1 MFRLFSCILF
11 LSLCFTLKALPSY
24 TDSLRLMLQ
33 QLDQMVEN
41 RSIYD
46 NRKEQKIERLKESI
60 SLAGNDSVRY
70 EIYNK
75 LFREYFNY
83 QTDSALHYVSLKEN
97 LAKAKHWDYE
107 DELRMNRS
115 ELFSTM
121 GMYKEAIDML
131 EKIDSKK
138 LSTSLLRYYYSMW
151 NSLYGLI
158 AGYSLTQKERD
169 IYYQTSTMYRDSL
182 IPLYSP
188 DVEIYYRLQA
198 GQLIAQKAYQ
208 EAVDVLK
215 SVPAELLEGHS
226 IGLVAFDLSTAYE
239 GLGDTEQEMYYLAKS
254 AIVDLKLSIKEYI
267 ALHKLAY
274 LLYQQGDIE
283 RAYKYLNRSM
293 ADAVFCNA
301 RFRAISITQSY
312 PIIDQAYRIKS
323 AQELQLRQILMS
335 ISLGLSLLLIGM
347 VLYIY
352 RQMRKLKVA
361 RLDLSKMNKQLQ
373 HVNKQ
378 LYKVNQELSS
388 ANLIKQEYIVHYL
401 DQCTMYLDKME
412 NYRRSLENLSISKD
426 LKALF
431 KAIKSESFIT
441 EEREKFYK
449 SFDETFL
456 SLFPHFVESLNAL
469 LRDDEQLHPHPGEL
483 LSTEL
488 RIFALI
494 RLGITDSGQIA
505 RFLRYS
511 VHTIYN
517 YRSRIRNKAKD
528 RMAFET
534 QVGQIQSGPSS
545 KRHKRN

>member
-1 MFRLFSCILF
+1 MFRLFPCILF
-11 LSLCFTLKALPSY
+11 LILCSTLNARPSY

-33 QLDQMVEN
+33 QLDQVVEN

-60 SLAGNDSVRY
+60 PLAGNDSVRY

-138 LSTSLLRYYYSMW
+138 LSTSQLRYYYSMW

-198 GQLIAQKAYQ
+198 GQFIARKAYQ
-208 EAVDVLK
+208 KAVDVLK

-335 ISLGLSLLLIGM
+335 ISLGVSLLLIGM

-361 RLDLSKMNKQLQ
+361 RLDLSKMNEQLQ

-494 RLGITDSGQIA
+494 RLGITDSNKIA

-511 VHTIYN
+511 LTTIYN
-517 YRSRIRNKAKD
+517 YRSKVRNKAKD
-528 RMAFET
+528 KIQFET
-534 QVGQIQSGPSS
+534 QVGQIQS
-545 KRHKRN
+545 

>member
-1 MFRLFSCILF
+1 MFRLFPCILF
-11 LSLCFTLKALPSY
+11 LILCSTLNARPSY

-33 QLDQMVEN
+33 QLDQVVEN

-97 LAKAKHWDYE
+97 LAKAKHWDYR

-138 LSTSLLRYYYSMW
+138 LSTSQLRYYYSMW

-198 GQLIAQKAYQ
+198 GQFIARKAYQ

-215 SVPAELLEGHS
+215 SVPTELLEGHS

-335 ISLGLSLLLIGM
+335 ISLGVSLLLIGM

-361 RLDLSKMNKQLQ
+361 RLDLSKMNEQLQ

-412 NYRRSLENLSISKD
+412 KYRRSLENLSISKD

-494 RLGITDSGQIA
+494 RLGITDSNKIA

-511 VHTIYN
+511 LTTIYN
-517 YRSRIRNKAKD
+517 YRSKVRNKAKD
-528 RMAFET
+528 KIQFET
-534 QVGQIQSGPSS
+534 QVGQIQS
-545 KRHKRN
+545 

>member
-1 MFRLFSCILF
+1 MFRLFPCILF
-11 LSLCFTLKALPSY
+11 LILCSTLNARPSY

-33 QLDQMVEN
+33 QLDQVVEN

-60 SLAGNDSVRY
+60 PLAGNDSVRY

-138 LSTSLLRYYYSMW
+138 LSTSQLRYYYSMW

-198 GQLIAQKAYQ
+198 GQFITRKAYQ

-215 SVPAELLEGHS
+215 SVPTELLEGHS

-335 ISLGLSLLLIGM
+335 ISLGVSLLLIGM

-361 RLDLSKMNKQLQ
+361 RLDLSKMNEQLQ

-412 NYRRSLENLSISKD
+412 KYRRSLENLSISKD

-494 RLGITDSGQIA
+494 RLGITDSNKIA

-511 VHTIYN
+511 LTTIYN
-517 YRSRIRNKAKD
+517 YRSKVRNKAKD
-528 RMAFET
+528 KIQFET
-534 QVGQIQSGPSS
+534 QVGQIQS
-545 KRHKRN
+545 

>member
-1 MFRLFSCILF
+1 
-11 LSLCFTLKALPSY
+11 
-24 TDSLRLMLQ
+24 
-33 QLDQMVEN
+33 MVEN
-41 RSIYD
+41 RRIYD

-138 LSTSLLRYYYSMW
+138 LSTSQLRYYYSMW

-198 GQLIAQKAYQ
+198 GQFIARKAYQ

-335 ISLGLSLLLIGM
+335 ISLGVSLLLIGM

-361 RLDLSKMNKQLQ
+361 RLDLSKMNEQLQ

-412 NYRRSLENLSISKD
+412 KYRRSLENLSISKD

-494 RLGITDSGQIA
+494 RLGITDSNKIA

-511 VHTIYN
+511 LTTIYN
-517 YRSRIRNKAKD
+517 YRSKVRNKAKD
-528 RMAFET
+528 KMQFET
-534 QVGQIQSGPSS
+534 QVGQIQS
-545 KRHKRN
+545 

>member
-1 MFRLFSCILF
+1 MFRLFPCILF
-11 LSLCFTLKALPSY
+11 LILCSTLNARPSY

-33 QLDQMVEN
+33 QLDQVVEN

-60 SLAGNDSVRY
+60 PLAGNDSVRY

-97 LAKAKHWDYE
+97 LAKAKHWDYR

-138 LSTSLLRYYYSMW
+138 LSTSQLRYYYSMW

-198 GQLIAQKAYQ
+198 GQFIARKAYQ

-335 ISLGLSLLLIGM
+335 ISLGVSLLLVGM

-361 RLDLSKMNKQLQ
+361 RLDLSKMNEQLQ

-469 LRDDEQLHPHPGEL
+469 LRDDEQIHPHPGEL

-494 RLGITDSGQIA
+494 RLGITDSNKIA

-511 VHTIYN
+511 LTTIYN
-517 YRSRIRNKAKD
+517 YRSKVRNKAKD
-528 RMAFET
+528 KVQFET
-534 QVGQIQSGPSS
+534 LVGQIQS
-545 KRHKRN
+545 

>member
-1 MFRLFSCILF
+1 MFRLFPCILF
-11 LSLCFTLKALPSY
+11 LILCSTLNARPSY

-33 QLDQMVEN
+33 QLDQVVEN

-60 SLAGNDSVRY
+60 PLAGNDSVRY

-138 LSTSLLRYYYSMW
+138 LSTSQLRYYYSMW

-198 GQLIAQKAYQ
+198 GQFIARKAYQ

-215 SVPAELLEGHS
+215 SVPTELLEGHS

-335 ISLGLSLLLIGM
+335 ISLGVSLLLIGM

-361 RLDLSKMNKQLQ
+361 RLDLSKMNEQLQ

-412 NYRRSLENLSISKD
+412 KYRRSLENLSISKD

-494 RLGITDSGQIA
+494 RLGITDSNKIA

-511 VHTIYN
+511 LTTIYN
-517 YRSRIRNKAKD
+517 YRSKVRNKAKD
-528 RMAFET
+528 KMQFET
-534 QVGQIQSGPSS
+534 LVGQIQS
-545 KRHKRN
+545 

>member
-1 MFRLFSCILF
+1 MFRLFPCILF
-11 LSLCFTLKALPSY
+11 LLLCSTLNARPSY

-33 QLDQMVEN
+33 QLDQVVEN

-107 DELRMNRS
+107 DELCMNRS

-138 LSTSLLRYYYSMW
+138 LSTSQLRYYYSMW

-198 GQLIAQKAYQ
+198 GQFIARKAYQ

-239 GLGDTEQEMYYLAKS
+239 GLGDTKQEMYYLAKS

-335 ISLGLSLLLIGM
+335 ISLGVSLLLVGM

-361 RLDLSKMNKQLQ
+361 RLDLSKMNEQLQ

-469 LRDDEQLHPHPGEL
+469 LRDDEQIHPHPGEL

-494 RLGITDSGQIA
+494 RLGITDSNKIA

-511 VHTIYN
+511 LTTIYN
-517 YRSRIRNKAKD
+517 YRSKVRNKAKD
-528 RMAFET
+528 KIQFET
-534 QVGQIQSGPSS
+534 QVGQIQS
-545 KRHKRN
+545 

>member
-1 MFRLFSCILF
+1 MFRLFPCILF
-11 LSLCFTLKALPSY
+11 LILCSTLNARPSY

-33 QLDQMVEN
+33 QLDQVVEN

-60 SLAGNDSVRY
+60 PLAGNDSVRY

-138 LSTSLLRYYYSMW
+138 LSTSQLRYYYSMW

-198 GQLIAQKAYQ
+198 GQFIARKAYQ

-215 SVPAELLEGHS
+215 SVPTELLEGHS

-335 ISLGLSLLLIGM
+335 ISLGVSLLLIGM

-361 RLDLSKMNKQLQ
+361 RLDLSKMNEQLQ

-388 ANLIKQEYIVHYL
+388 SNLIKQEYIVHYL

-412 NYRRSLENLSISKD
+412 KYRRSLENLSISKD

-494 RLGITDSGQIA
+494 RLGITDSNKIA

-511 VHTIYN
+511 LTTIYN
-517 YRSRIRNKAKD
+517 YRSKVRNKAKD
-528 RMAFET
+528 KIQFET
-534 QVGQIQSGPSS
+534 QVGQIQS
-545 KRHKRN
+545 

>member
-1 MFRLFSCILF
+1 MFRLFPCILF
-11 LSLCFTLKALPSY
+11 LLLCSTLKARPSY

-33 QLDQMVEN
+33 QLDQVVEN
-41 RSIYD
+41 RRIYD

-138 LSTSLLRYYYSMW
+138 LSTSQLRYYYSMW

-198 GQLIAQKAYQ
+198 GQFIARKAYQ

-301 RFRAISITQSY
+301 RFRVISITQSY

-335 ISLGLSLLLIGM
+335 ISLGVSLLLVGM

-361 RLDLSKMNKQLQ
+361 RLDLSKMNEQLQ

-469 LRDDEQLHPHPGEL
+469 LRDDEQIHPHPGEL

-494 RLGITDSGQIA
+494 RLGITDSNKIA

-511 VHTIYN
+511 LTTIYN
-517 YRSRIRNKAKD
+517 YRSKVRNKAKD
-528 RMAFET
+528 KIQFET
-534 QVGQIQSGPSS
+534 QVGQIQS
-545 KRHKRN
+545 

>member
-1 MFRLFSCILF
+1 MLRLSFFILLLF
-11 LSLCFTLKALPSY
+11 LWPSFLGARPIY
-24 TDSLRLMLQ
+24 SDSLRAALQ
-33 QLDQMVEN
+33 ELDLVVDN
-41 RSIYD
+41 RKIYD

-60 SLAGNDSVRY
+60 SLAGNDSVLY

-83 QTDSALHYVSLKEN
+83 QTDSALHYVFLKES
-97 LAKAKHWDYE
+97 LAKAKHWNYE

-198 GQLIAQKAYQ
+198 GQFIARKAYQ

-226 IGLVAFDLSTAYE
+226 IGLVAFDLATAYE

-335 ISLGLSLLLIGM
+335 ISLGVSLLLIGM

-352 RQMRKLKVA
+352 WQMRKLKVA
-361 RLDLSKMNKQLQ
+361 RLDLSKMNEQLQ

-494 RLGITDSGQIA
+494 RLGITDSNKIA

-511 VHTIYN
+511 LTTIYN
-517 YRSRIRNKAKD
+517 YRSKVRNKAKD
-528 RMAFET
+528 KIQFET
-534 QVGQIQSGPSS
+534 QVGQIQS
-545 KRHKRN
+545 

>member
-60 SLAGNDSVRY
+60 PLAGNDSVRY

-494 RLGITDSGQIA
+494 RLGITDSNKIA

-511 VHTIYN
+511 LTTIYN
-517 YRSRIRNKAKD
+517 YRSKVRNKAKD
-528 RMAFET
+528 KMQFET
-534 QVGQIQSGPSS
+534 QVGQIQS
-545 KRHKRN
+545 

>member
-1 MFRLFSCILF
+1 MFRLFPCILF
-11 LSLCFTLKALPSY
+11 LILCSTLKARPSY

-33 QLDQMVEN
+33 QLDQVVAN

-131 EKIDSKK
+131 GKIDSKK
-138 LSTSLLRYYYSMW
+138 LSTSQLRYYYSMW

-158 AGYSLTQKERD
+158 AGYSLTQNERD

-182 IPLYSP
+182 ISLYSP

-198 GQLIAQKAYQ
+198 GQFIARKAYQ

-283 RAYKYLNRSM
+283 QAYKYLNRSM

-335 ISLGLSLLLIGM
+335 ISLGVSAFACK
-347 VLYIY
+347 Y
-352 RQMRKLKVA
+352 RGP
-361 RLDLSKMNKQLQ
+361 
-373 HVNKQ
+373 
-378 LYKVNQELSS
+378 
-388 ANLIKQEYIVHYL
+388 
-401 DQCTMYLDKME
+401 C
-412 NYRRSLENLSISKD
+412 RR
-426 LKALF
+426 AT
-431 KAIKSESFIT
+431 AT
-441 EEREKFYK
+441 CQQA
-449 SFDETFL
+449 
-456 SLFPHFVESLNAL
+456 V
-469 LRDDEQLHPHPGEL
+469 
-483 LSTEL
+483 
-488 RIFALI
+488 
-494 RLGITDSGQIA
+494 
-505 RFLRYS
+505 
-511 VHTIYN
+511 V
-517 YRSRIRNKAKD
+517 
-528 RMAFET
+528 
-534 QVGQIQSGPSS
+534 
-545 KRHKRN
+545 

>member
-1 MFRLFSCILF
+1 MFRLFPCILF
-11 LSLCFTLKALPSY
+11 LILCSTLNARPSY

-33 QLDQMVEN
+33 QLDQVVEN

-60 SLAGNDSVRY
+60 PLAGNDSVRY

-138 LSTSLLRYYYSMW
+138 LSTSQLRYYYSMW

-169 IYYQTSTMYRDSL
+169 SYYQTSTMYRDSL

-198 GQLIAQKAYQ
+198 GQFIARKAYQ

-335 ISLGLSLLLIGM
+335 ISLGVSLLLVGM

-361 RLDLSKMNKQLQ
+361 RLDLSKMNEQLQ

-494 RLGITDSGQIA
+494 RLGITDSNKIA

-511 VHTIYN
+511 LTTIYN
-517 YRSRIRNKAKD
+517 YRSKVRNKAKD
-528 RMAFET
+528 KMQFET
-534 QVGQIQSGPSS
+534 LVGQIQS
-545 KRHKRN
+545 

>member
-1 MFRLFSCILF
+1 MFRLFPCILF
-11 LSLCFTLKALPSY
+11 LILCSTLNARPSY

-33 QLDQMVEN
+33 QLDQVVEN

-60 SLAGNDSVRY
+60 PLAGNDSVRY

-138 LSTSLLRYYYSMW
+138 LSTSQLRYYYSMW

-198 GQLIAQKAYQ
+198 GQFIARKAYQ

-215 SVPAELLEGHS
+215 SVPTELLEGHS

-335 ISLGLSLLLIGM
+335 ISLGVSLLLIGM

-361 RLDLSKMNKQLQ
+361 RLDLSKMNEQLQ

-412 NYRRSLENLSISKD
+412 KYRRSLENLSISKD

-494 RLGITDSGQIA
+494 RLGITDSNKIA

-511 VHTIYN
+511 LTTIYN
-517 YRSRIRNKAKD
+517 YRSKVRNKAKD
-528 RMAFET
+528 KMQFET
-534 QVGQIQSGPSS
+534 QVGQIQS
-545 KRHKRN
+545 

>member
-1 MFRLFSCILF
+1 MFRLFPCILF
-11 LSLCFTLKALPSY
+11 LILCSTLNARPSY

-33 QLDQMVEN
+33 QLDQVVEN

-138 LSTSLLRYYYSMW
+138 LSTSQLRYYYSMW
-151 NSLYGLI
+151 HSLYGLI

-198 GQLIAQKAYQ
+198 GQFIARKAYQ
-208 EAVDVLK
+208 KAVDILK

-335 ISLGLSLLLIGM
+335 ISLGVSLLLIGM

-361 RLDLSKMNKQLQ
+361 RLDLSKMNEQLQ

-494 RLGITDSGQIA
+494 RLGITDSNKIA

-511 VHTIYN
+511 LTTIYN
-517 YRSRIRNKAKD
+517 YRSKVRNKAKD
-528 RMAFET
+528 KMQFET
-534 QVGQIQSGPSS
+534 LVGQIQS
-545 KRHKRN
+545 

>member
-1 MFRLFSCILF
+1 MFRLFPCILF
-11 LSLCFTLKALPSY
+11 LILCSTLNARPSY

-33 QLDQMVEN
+33 QLDQVVEN

-60 SLAGNDSVRY
+60 PLAGNDSVRY

-138 LSTSLLRYYYSMW
+138 LSTSQLRYYYSMW

-198 GQLIAQKAYQ
+198 GQFIARKAYQ

-215 SVPAELLEGHS
+215 SVPTELLEGHS

-335 ISLGLSLLLIGM
+335 ISLGVSLLLVGM

-361 RLDLSKMNKQLQ
+361 RLDLSKMNEQLQ

-494 RLGITDSGQIA
+494 RLGITDSNKIA

-511 VHTIYN
+511 LTTIYN
-517 YRSRIRNKAKD
+517 YRSKVRNKAKD
-528 RMAFET
+528 KMQFET
-534 QVGQIQSGPSS
+534 QVGQIQS
-545 KRHKRN
+545 

>member
-1 MFRLFSCILF
+1 MFRLFPCILF
-11 LSLCFTLKALPSY
+11 LLLCSTLKARPSY

-33 QLDQMVEN
+33 QLDQVVEN
-41 RSIYD
+41 RRIYD

-138 LSTSLLRYYYSMW
+138 LSTSQLRYYYSMW

-198 GQLIAQKAYQ
+198 GQFIARKAYQ
-208 EAVDVLK
+208 KAVDVLK

-323 AQELQLRQILMS
+323 AQDLQLRQILMS
-335 ISLGLSLLLIGM
+335 ISLGVSLLLIGM

-361 RLDLSKMNKQLQ
+361 RLDLSKMNEQLQ

-469 LRDDEQLHPHPGEL
+469 LRDDEQIHPHPGEL

-494 RLGITDSGQIA
+494 RLGITDSNKIA

-511 VHTIYN
+511 LTTIYN
-517 YRSRIRNKAKD
+517 YRSKVRNKAKD
-528 RMAFET
+528 KIQFET
-534 QVGQIQSGPSS
+534 QVGQIQS
-545 KRHKRN
+545 

>member
-1 MFRLFSCILF
+1 MFRLFPCILF
-11 LSLCFTLKALPSY
+11 LILCYTLNARPSY

-33 QLDQMVEN
+33 QLDQVVEN

-60 SLAGNDSVRY
+60 PLAGNDSVRY

-97 LAKAKHWDYE
+97 LAKAKHWDYR

-138 LSTSLLRYYYSMW
+138 LSTSQLRYYYSMW

-198 GQLIAQKAYQ
+198 GQFIARKAYQ

-335 ISLGLSLLLIGM
+335 ISLGVSLLLIGM

-352 RQMRKLKVA
+352 RQMRKQKVA
-361 RLDLSKMNKQLQ
+361 RLDLSKMNEQLQ

-494 RLGITDSGQIA
+494 RLGITDSNKIA

-511 VHTIYN
+511 LTTIYN
-517 YRSRIRNKAKD
+517 YRSKVRNKAKD
-528 RMAFET
+528 KIQFET
-534 QVGQIQSGPSS
+534 QVGQIQS
-545 KRHKRN
+545 

>member
-11 LSLCFTLKALPSY
+11 LILCSTLKARPSY
-24 TDSLRLMLQ
+24 TDSLRLILQ
-33 QLDQMVEN
+33 QLDQVVEN

-97 LAKAKHWDYE
+97 LAQAKHWDYE

-131 EKIDSKK
+131 EKIDPKR
-138 LSTSLLRYYYSMW
+138 LSIGQLRYYYAMW
-151 NSLYGLI
+151 SSLYGLI

-169 IYYQTSTMYRDSL
+169 IYSQTSTMYRDSL

-188 DVEIYYRLQA
+188 DVEVYYRLQA
-198 GQLIAQKAYQ
+198 GQLIARHAYQ

-215 SVPAELLEGHS
+215 SVPGGLLEGHS
-226 IGLVAFDLSTAYE
+226 VGLVAFDLSAAYE

-267 ALHKLAY
+267 SLHKLAY

-323 AQELQLRQILMS
+323 AQGAQLRQILMS
-335 ISLGLSLLLIGM
+335 ISLGVSLLLVGM

-361 RLDLSKMNKQLQ
+361 RLDLSKMNEQLQ

-469 LRDDEQLHPHPGEL
+469 LRDDEQIHPHPGEL

-494 RLGITDSGQIA
+494 RLGITDSNKIA

-511 VHTIYN
+511 LTTIYN
-517 YRSRIRNKAKD
+517 YRSKVRNKAKD
-528 RMAFET
+528 KTQFET
-534 QVGQIQSGPSS
+534 QVGQIQS
-545 KRHKRN
+545 

>member
-1 MFRLFSCILF
+1 MFRLFPCILF
-11 LSLCFTLKALPSY
+11 LILCSTLNARPSY

-33 QLDQMVEN
+33 QLDQVVEN

-60 SLAGNDSVRY
+60 PLAGNDSVRY

-138 LSTSLLRYYYSMW
+138 LSTSQLRYYYSMW

-198 GQLIAQKAYQ
+198 GQFIARKAYQ

-215 SVPAELLEGHS
+215 SVPTELLEGHS

-335 ISLGLSLLLIGM
+335 ISLGVSLLLVGM

-361 RLDLSKMNKQLQ
+361 RLDLSKMNEQLQ
-373 HVNKQ
+373 HANKQ

-469 LRDDEQLHPHPGEL
+469 LRDNEQLHPHPGEL

-494 RLGITDSGQIA
+494 RLGITDSNKIA

-511 VHTIYN
+511 LTTIYN
-517 YRSRIRNKAKD
+517 YRSKVRNKAKD
-528 RMAFET
+528 KMQFET
-534 QVGQIQSGPSS
+534 QVGQIQS
-545 KRHKRN
+545 

>member
-1 MFRLFSCILF
+1 MFRLFPCILF
-11 LSLCFTLKALPSY
+11 LILCSTLNARPSY

-33 QLDQMVEN
+33 QLDQVVEN

-60 SLAGNDSVRY
+60 PLAGNDSVRY

-138 LSTSLLRYYYSMW
+138 LSTSQLRYYYSMW

-198 GQLIAQKAYQ
+198 GQFIARKAYQ

-215 SVPAELLEGHS
+215 SVPTELLEGHS

-335 ISLGLSLLLIGM
+335 ISLGVSLLLIGM

-361 RLDLSKMNKQLQ
+361 RLDLSKMNEQLQ

-494 RLGITDSGQIA
+494 RLGITDSNKIA

-511 VHTIYN
+511 LTTIYN
-517 YRSRIRNKAKD
+517 YRSKVRNKAKD
-528 RMAFET
+528 KIQFET
-534 QVGQIQSGPSS
+534 QVGQIQS
-545 KRHKRN
+545 

>member
-1 MFRLFSCILF
+1 MFRLFPCILF
-11 LSLCFTLKALPSY
+11 LILCSTLNARPSY
-24 TDSLRLMLQ
+24 TDSLHLMLQ
-33 QLDQMVEN
+33 QLDQVVEN

-60 SLAGNDSVRY
+60 PLAGNDSVRY

-138 LSTSLLRYYYSMW
+138 LSTSQLRYYYSMW

-198 GQLIAQKAYQ
+198 GQFIARKAYQ

-215 SVPAELLEGHS
+215 SVPTELLEGHS

-335 ISLGLSLLLIGM
+335 ISLGVSLLLIGM

-361 RLDLSKMNKQLQ
+361 RLDLSKMNEQLQ

-412 NYRRSLENLSISKD
+412 KYRRSLENLSISKD

-494 RLGITDSGQIA
+494 RLGITDSNKIA

-511 VHTIYN
+511 LTTIYN
-517 YRSRIRNKAKD
+517 YRSKVRNKAKD
-528 RMAFET
+528 KMQFET
-534 QVGQIQSGPSS
+534 QVGQIQS
-545 KRHKRN
+545 

>member
-1 MFRLFSCILF
+1 MLRLSFFILMLFLWSSCI
-11 LSLCFTLKALPSY
+11 KAKPVYS
-24 TDSLRLMLQ
+24 DSLRVILH
-33 QLDQMVEN
+33 QLDQVLED
-41 RSIYD
+41 RKIYD
-46 NRKEQKIERLKESI
+46 NRKEQKIDRLKESV
-60 SLAGNDSVRY
+60 SLAGNDSVLY

-97 LAKAKHWDYE
+97 LAKAKHWDYG

-169 IYYQTSTMYRDSL
+169 IYDQTSTMYRDSL

-198 GQLIAQKAYQ
+198 GQFIARKAYQ

-226 IGLVAFDLSTAYE
+226 IGLVAFDLATAYE

-335 ISLGLSLLLIGM
+335 ISLGVSLLLIGM

-352 RQMRKLKVA
+352 WQMRKLKVA
-361 RLDLSKMNKQLQ
+361 RLDLSKMNEQLQ

-494 RLGITDSGQIA
+494 RLGITDSNKIA

-511 VHTIYN
+511 LTTIYN
-517 YRSRIRNKAKD
+517 YRSKVRNKAKD
-528 RMAFET
+528 KIQFET
-534 QVGQIQSGPSS
+534 QVGQIQS
-545 KRHKRN
+545 

>member
-1 MFRLFSCILF
+1 MFRLFPCILF
-11 LSLCFTLKALPSY
+11 LILCSTLNARPSY
-24 TDSLRLMLQ
+24 TDSLHLMLQ
-33 QLDQMVEN
+33 QLDQVVEN

-60 SLAGNDSVRY
+60 PLAGNDSVRY

-138 LSTSLLRYYYSMW
+138 LSTSQLRYYYSMW

-198 GQLIAQKAYQ
+198 GQFIARKAYQ
-208 EAVDVLK
+208 EAVYVLK
-215 SVPAELLEGHS
+215 SVPTELLEGHS

-335 ISLGLSLLLIGM
+335 ISLGVSLLLIGM

-361 RLDLSKMNKQLQ
+361 RLDLSKMNEQLQ

-412 NYRRSLENLSISKD
+412 KYRRSLENLSISKD

-494 RLGITDSGQIA
+494 RLGITDSNKIA

-511 VHTIYN
+511 LTTIYN
-517 YRSRIRNKAKD
+517 YRSKVRNKAKD
-528 RMAFET
+528 KIQFET
-534 QVGQIQSGPSS
+534 QVGQIQS
-545 KRHKRN
+545 

>member
-1 MFRLFSCILF
+1 MLRLSFFILMLFLWSSCI
-11 LSLCFTLKALPSY
+11 KAKPVYS
-24 TDSLRLMLQ
+24 DSLRVILH
-33 QLDQMVEN
+33 QLDQVLED
-41 RSIYD
+41 RKIYD
-46 NRKEQKIERLKESI
+46 NRKEQKIDRLKESV
-60 SLAGNDSVRY
+60 SLAGNDSVLY

-97 LAKAKHWDYE
+97 LAKTKHWNCE
-107 DELRMNRS
+107 DEIRMNRS

-121 GMYKEAIDML
+121 GMYKESMDML
-131 EKIDSKK
+131 EEIDPQK
-138 LSTSLLRYYYSMW
+138 LEPDQLKYYYSMCT
-151 NSLYGLI
+151 SLYGLI
-158 AGYSLTQKERD
+158 ADYSLTKRERD
-169 IYYQTSTMYRDSL
+169 IYYQTSMVYRDSL
-182 IPLYSP
+182 ISLYTP
-188 DVEIYYRLQA
+188 EVEVYYRLQA
-198 GQLIAQKAYQ
+198 GQLIARKSYQ

-215 SVPAELLEGHS
+215 SVPPELLEGHA

-239 GLGDTEQEMYYLAKS
+239 GLGNIELETYYLAKS

-312 PIIDQAYRIKS
+312 PIIDRAYRIKS
-323 AQELQLRQILMS
+323 SQEQQLRQILMF
-335 ISLGLSLLLIGM
+335 ISLGVMLLLIAM

-352 RQMRKLKVA
+352 RQMRKLKIA
-361 RLDLSKMNKQLQ
+361 RLELSNMNEQLQ
-373 HVNKQ
+373 YVNKQ
-378 LYKVNQELSS
+378 LYSVNQELSS

-426 LKALF
+426 LKTLF

-456 SLFPHFVESLNAL
+456 HLFPNFVESLNNL
-469 LRDDEQLHPHPGEL
+469 LRDDEKIYPHPGEL

-494 RLGITDSGQIA
+494 RLGITDSNKIA

-511 VHTIYN
+511 LTTIYN
-517 YRSRIRNKAKD
+517 YRSKVRNKAKD
-528 RMAFET
+528 KVQFEI
-534 QVGQIQSGPSS
+534 QVGQIQS
-545 KRHKRN
+545 

>member
-1 MFRLFSCILF
+1 MFRLFPCILF
-11 LSLCFTLKALPSY
+11 LILCSTLNARPSY

-33 QLDQMVEN
+33 QLDQVVEN

-60 SLAGNDSVRY
+60 PLAGNDSVRY

-138 LSTSLLRYYYSMW
+138 LSTSQLRYYYSMW

-198 GQLIAQKAYQ
+198 GQFIARKAYQ

-215 SVPAELLEGHS
+215 SVPTELLEGHS

-335 ISLGLSLLLIGM
+335 ISLGVSLLLIGM

-361 RLDLSKMNKQLQ
+361 RLDLSKMNEQLQ

-412 NYRRSLENLSISKD
+412 KYRRSLENLSISKD

-494 RLGITDSGQIA
+494 RLGITDSNKIA

-511 VHTIYN
+511 LTTIYN
-517 YRSRIRNKAKD
+517 YRSKVRNKAKD
-528 RMAFET
+528 KIQFET
-534 QVGQIQSGPSS
+534 QVGQIQS
-545 KRHKRN
+545 

>member
-1 MFRLFSCILF
+1 MFRLFPCILF
-11 LSLCFTLKALPSY
+11 LILCSTLNARPSY
-24 TDSLRLMLQ
+24 TDSLHLMLQ
-33 QLDQMVEN
+33 QLDQVVEN

-60 SLAGNDSVRY
+60 PLAGNDSVRY

-138 LSTSLLRYYYSMW
+138 LSTSQLRYYYSMW

-198 GQLIAQKAYQ
+198 GQFIARKAYQ

-215 SVPAELLEGHS
+215 SVPTELLEGHS

-335 ISLGLSLLLIGM
+335 ISLGVSLLLIGM

-361 RLDLSKMNKQLQ
+361 RLDLSKMNEQLQ

-412 NYRRSLENLSISKD
+412 KYRRSLENLSISKD

-494 RLGITDSGQIA
+494 RLGITDSNKIA

-511 VHTIYN
+511 LTTIYN
-517 YRSRIRNKAKD
+517 YRSKVRNKAKD
-528 RMAFET
+528 KIQFET
-534 QVGQIQSGPSS
+534 QVGQIQS
-545 KRHKRN
+545 

>member
-1 MFRLFSCILF
+1 MFRLFPCILF
-11 LSLCFTLKALPSY
+11 LIVCSTLKARPSY

-33 QLDQMVEN
+33 QLDQVVEN

-107 DELRMNRS
+107 DELCMRS

-138 LSTSLLRYYYSMW
+138 LSTSQLRYYYSMW

-198 GQLIAQKAYQ
+198 GQFIARKAYQ

-335 ISLGLSLLLIGM
+335 ISLGVSLLLIGM

-352 RQMRKLKVA
+352 WQMRKLKVA
-361 RLDLSKMNKQLQ
+361 RLDLSKMNEQLQ

-494 RLGITDSGQIA
+494 RLGITDSNKIA

-511 VHTIYN
+511 LTTIYN
-517 YRSRIRNKAKD
+517 YRSKVRNKAKD
-528 RMAFET
+528 KIQFET
-534 QVGQIQSGPSS
+534 QVGQIQS
-545 KRHKRN
+545 

>member
-1 MFRLFSCILF
+1 MFRLFPCILF
-11 LSLCFTLKALPSY
+11 LILCSTLNARPSY

-33 QLDQMVEN
+33 QLDQVVEN

-60 SLAGNDSVRY
+60 PLAGNDSVRY

-138 LSTSLLRYYYSMW
+138 LSTSQLRYYYSMW

-198 GQLIAQKAYQ
+198 GQFIARKAYQ

-215 SVPAELLEGHS
+215 SVPTELLEGHS

-335 ISLGLSLLLIGM
+335 ISLGVSLLLIGM

-361 RLDLSKMNKQLQ
+361 RLDLSKMNEQLQ

-388 ANLIKQEYIVHYL
+388 VNLIKQEYIVHYL

-412 NYRRSLENLSISKD
+412 KYRRSLENLSISKD

-494 RLGITDSGQIA
+494 RLGITDSNKIA

-511 VHTIYN
+511 LTTIYN
-517 YRSRIRNKAKD
+517 YRSKVRNKAKD
-528 RMAFET
+528 KIQFET
-534 QVGQIQSGPSS
+534 QVGQIQS
-545 KRHKRN
+545 

>member
-1 MFRLFSCILF
+1 MFRLFPCILF
-11 LSLCFTLKALPSY
+11 LILCSTLNARPSY

-33 QLDQMVEN
+33 QLDQVVEN

-60 SLAGNDSVRY
+60 PLAGNDSVRY

-138 LSTSLLRYYYSMW
+138 LSTSQLRYYYSMW

-198 GQLIAQKAYQ
+198 GQFIARKAYQ

-215 SVPAELLEGHS
+215 SVPTELLEGHS

-254 AIVDLKLSIKEYI
+254 TIVDLKLSIKEYI

-335 ISLGLSLLLIGM
+335 ISLGVSLLLIGM

-361 RLDLSKMNKQLQ
+361 RLDLSKMNEQLQ

-412 NYRRSLENLSISKD
+412 KYRRSLENLSISKD

-494 RLGITDSGQIA
+494 RLGITDSNKIA

-511 VHTIYN
+511 LTTIYN
-517 YRSRIRNKAKD
+517 YRSKVRNKAKD
-528 RMAFET
+528 KIQFET
-534 QVGQIQSGPSS
+534 QVGQIQS
-545 KRHKRN
+545 

>member
-1 MFRLFSCILF
+1 MFRLFPCILF
-11 LSLCFTLKALPSY
+11 LLLCSTLKARPSY

-33 QLDQMVEN
+33 QLDQVVEN

-138 LSTSLLRYYYSMW
+138 LSTSQLRYYYSMW

-198 GQLIAQKAYQ
+198 GQFIARKAYQ

-239 GLGDTEQEMYYLAKS
+239 GLGDTKQEMYYLAKS

-335 ISLGLSLLLIGM
+335 ISLGVSLLLVGM

-361 RLDLSKMNKQLQ
+361 RLDLSKMNEQLQ

-469 LRDDEQLHPHPGEL
+469 LRDNEQIHPHPGEL

-494 RLGITDSGQIA
+494 RLGITDSNKIA

-511 VHTIYN
+511 LTTIYN
-517 YRSRIRNKAKD
+517 YRSKVRNKAKD
-528 RMAFET
+528 KMQFET
-534 QVGQIQSGPSS
+534 QVGQIQS
-545 KRHKRN
+545 

>member
-1 MFRLFSCILF
+1 MFRLFPCILF
-11 LSLCFTLKALPSY
+11 LILCSTLNARPSY

-33 QLDQMVEN
+33 QLDQVVEN

-60 SLAGNDSVRY
+60 PLAGNDSVRY

-138 LSTSLLRYYYSMW
+138 LSTSQLRYYYSMW

-198 GQLIAQKAYQ
+198 GQFIARKAYQ

-215 SVPAELLEGHS
+215 SVPTELLEGHS

-335 ISLGLSLLLIGM
+335 ISLGVSLLLVGM

-361 RLDLSKMNKQLQ
+361 RLDLSKMNEQLQ

-412 NYRRSLENLSISKD
+412 KYRRSLENLSISKD

-494 RLGITDSGQIA
+494 RLGITDSNKIA

-511 VHTIYN
+511 LTTIYN
-517 YRSRIRNKAKD
+517 YRSKVRNKAKD
-528 RMAFET
+528 KMQFET
-534 QVGQIQSGPSS
+534 QVGQIQS
-545 KRHKRN
+545 

>member
-1 MFRLFSCILF
+1 MFRLFPCILF
-11 LSLCFTLKALPSY
+11 LILCSTLNARPSY

-33 QLDQMVEN
+33 QLDQVVEN

-60 SLAGNDSVRY
+60 PLAGNDSVRY

-138 LSTSLLRYYYSMW
+138 LSTSQLRYYYSMW

-198 GQLIAQKAYQ
+198 GQFIARKAYQ

-215 SVPAELLEGHS
+215 SVPTELLEGHS

-335 ISLGLSLLLIGM
+335 ISLGVSLLLIGM

-361 RLDLSKMNKQLQ
+361 RLDLSKMNEQLQ

-412 NYRRSLENLSISKD
+412 KYRRSLENLSISKD

-469 LRDDEQLHPHPGEL
+469 LRDNEQLHPHPGEL

-494 RLGITDSGQIA
+494 RLGITDSNKIA

-511 VHTIYN
+511 LTTIYN
-517 YRSRIRNKAKD
+517 YRSKVRNKAKD
-528 RMAFET
+528 KMQFET
-534 QVGQIQSGPSS
+534 QVGQIQS
-545 KRHKRN
+545 